1 MLSFLDGHVL
11 LTVFLVITAGTAFG
25 AIPFGPL
32 RFGAAGTLFVGLAV
46 GPFVNLPPEALSIFQ
61 ELGLGLFVYML
72 GLEAGETFF
81 RDVKEQLGLM
91 VAALLAVTLA
101 AVTAVVGSGLLGIA
115 REVALGVFSGALTS
129 TPSLSLAQEQTG
141 SDSPAVGYSL
151 GYPTGVILA
160 ILLVAFTIGSNWR
173 ASRDQENPDEKI
185 LRLVRISV
193 TKEPDWDSL
202 DEQWADQFRLCTIR
216 REGRT
221 RVATDPTA
229 IRRGDTAVML
239 TTKAALPR
247 LIRALGRRLGPV
259 SAQQGGNLTVQHYR
273 VSNKDIAGNTIA
285 NLPLYDKH
293 RAQVVRIRRGD
304 ETILPTDETSLE
316 AGDIVEMVMPT
327 SRVEDVRN
335 YLGDSIQDFS
345 ELDWIAA
352 AGGLVVGFLL
362 ALIEVPLPGG
372 SSFALGAAAGPLLAG
387 IILGSLGRTGRTAW
401 KLPRTANYTL
411 RQFGLMLF
419 LAAVGT
425 ASGPAFA
432 ETAFS
437 MDGLR
442 SIALAAAVCLV
453 GAGSFLLMAW
463 GMGQSST
470 RSNGA
475 MSGLLGQPAVLQYAL
490 QNASDTRI
498 MSGYTAT
505 FAIALVYKIVIIPV
519 MLVV

>member
-11 LTVFLVITAGTAFG
+11 LTIFIVITAGTIFG

-32 RFGAAGTLFVGLAV
+32 RFGAAGALFVGLAI
-46 GPFVNLPPEALSIFQ
+46 GPFVNVPAESLALFQ

-81 RDVKEQLGLM
+81 RDVKEQLGMM
-91 VAALLAVTLA
+91 VAALIAVTLA
-101 AVTAVVGSGLLGIA
+101 AVTAVLGSGLLGIT

-160 ILLVAFTIGSNWR
+160 ILLVAFTIGRNWK

-193 TKEPDWDSL
+193 TKEPQWENL
-202 DEQWADQFRLCTIR
+202 EEQWAEQFRLCTIR
-216 REGRT
+216 RGGRT
-221 RVATDPTA
+221 RVATDPAT
-229 IRRGDTAVML
+229 IERSDTVVML
-239 TTKAALPR
+239 TTKAALPH
-247 LIRALGRRLGPV
+247 LIRTLGRRLGPV
-259 SAQQGGNLTVQHYR
+259 STQQGGNLTVQNYR
-273 VSNKDIAGNTIA
+273 VSNKDIAGNAIA

-304 ETILPTDETSLE
+304 DTILPTDETTLE

-327 SRVEDVRN
+327 SRAEDVRN

-352 AGGLVVGFLL
+352 AGGLVVGFLM

-387 IILGSLGRTGRTAW
+387 ILLGSLGRTGRTAW
-401 KLPRTANYTL
+401 QLPRTANYTL

-453 GAGSFLLMAW
+453 GAGSFLIMCWA
-463 GMGQSST
+463 MGQSST
-470 RSNGA
+470 RSNGG

-490 QNASDTRI
+490 QNASDSRI
-498 MSGYTAT
+498 MSGYTAA
-505 FAIALVYKIVIIPV
+505 FAIALVYKIIIIPV